1 MEDGWDNDND
11 ADVNLDDKDGGSSGE
26 DNNDNDNDD
35 DDDSFVPDS
44 LRAFFKAADQKLED
58 GLAGLL
64 SPPTK
69 MTGLNNNKD
78 EVDDEDDN
86 EGNDD
91 LERDMENARK
101 RDLARIAATKEH
113 EQEQEQKNM
122 LQDQDQDQDQRQR
135 EAEKKC
141 QEEEIEA
148 EAAVEDEDED
158 ELKSP
163 VLLDIIHPSA
173 DVTESHVR
181 RIAMEGV
188 ESSVEASHRSNTSSS
203 IKPPDASSMLINRN
217 NAPIPSPIIGGGG
230 GGGGN
235 NSNNTAAAAIILSGT
250 TGGEDDYDND
260 NNIDG
265 SYYSPSP
272 PTNKKVGRKLQMELD
287 REAQRASLSPPP
299 SSLLLLLSSGDNIIK
314 NNNESVTVDDNIDN
328 AKQQRRQQEEEEQHQ
343 QQQQQQEE
351 QTKKQKLLL
360 EKQQRLK
367 ELQSKSVE
375 RRKKLQEFE
384 DVKRNSLVNTGDG
397 KGIGN
402 GISIDDEKKITNSN
416 DETTDINEE
425 MISAV
430 EAIKTI
436 TTKCII
442 STPAKKKVNS
452 HKHEINITETFQST
466 PSKAAATAAIQA
478 AAVVVTADDIVTN
491 SPTGEKVVRDMPE
504 QFVSKDILPV
514 VAVPTKALDP
524 VQRAQQRRK
533 QQQQQQQQQNQQRN
547 QQRSF
552 NARPAPEPPIPKELI
567 TTIKFM
573 ENGED
578 RSVSPLGTERGL
590 DTVVS
595 PLGNGSPQNRNHG
608 LSSPSNQRSRRA
620 AAAQRKLSGAS
631 PPATKQ
637 QQQQQRPTTAT
648 TRRRPLTRP
657 DCNISDRL
665 LKPTSASNAGQ
676 IGGAAVKNK
685 RHEAPRIKR
694 IPEEEQRKARERIR
708 ARMDIQKK
716 MANLRKKSNDGKSP
730 RENTTRSTVEKQTK
744 ASAIRERLEK
754 MEQERLEKLKA
765 KINAKQE
772 RLQTK
777 MDNKN
782 NKTKRTQQ
790 QKQRQRDEKENQ
802 NRPVVRRNKPTPTI
816 PIAPNFATDRRIHSK
831 DPSSSSTTVDVKKK
845 KKERSSLASSVD
857 IFGQGLRES
866 STRTT
871 IKSAQWS
878 NRTLTIPKAPKLS
891 TSKRHGGKLPPL
903 ISPQRKTKKDYAD
916 DNMSWSS
923 TLRDAISP
931 ISKAASSVKTMT
943 IPITPQFQ
951 AIRKRPLPKSTV
963 EKEREEMQ
971 YYKDHPFKASTV
983 KINNISKSTPSEVKK
998 LTSHPRPI
1006 TTPKPFQFSVCKREH
1021 KHPEEKDDVKEEI
1034 TFKAKPAPDFSSNRT
1049 SLGSKKSTSSSSRPI
1064 TTPEP
1069 FQFHHTSQ
1077 RSHGKNSE
1085 DLQTEKEIGTF
1096 KAKPMPDFSSD
1107 RSSLGNKKLKSPT
1120 RPLTT
1125 PEPFKFNGHT
1135 SKRSNEK
1142 RSADV
1147 QNEKEIESFKARPM
1161 PDFSSKR
1168 MIPMMGQP
1176 SSTKKLTTT
1185 DPFHFATKERS
1196 TNDTTPTIQESGRRN
1211 IPSGSSGL
1219 IFRRTWTTSKKPPDA
1234 EEEKETLFRAR
1245 AMPNFET
1252 VSIPVQAQDPSKIRS
1267 PSPSTKKEEECVAS
1281 PVFKAKP
1288 VPKILSEEPLIPV
1301 RMRDPNKLRS
1311 PESVHMIL
1319 PSPPPEKKSE
1329 TFRALPAPSFLDD
1342 EPAIRV
1348 RQRDPT
1354 KLRSPESSSDSRK
1367 ESSLLQHDPSKLY
1380 SPVTPKNKKKTP
1392 ANVMDDA
1399 KARLRE
1405 RLSKRKSNANK
1416 QETNNTVTSPKAF
1429 TTSQVKA
1436 RLTLGNSHADAESK
1450 EIIRTTDKPKGS
1462 ASKIT
1467 SSIDNTPVKSNTIPK
1482 SIDLPLSSRSPKERR
1497 RKAASSSESTQKD
1510 ITGVNHTDE
1519 KSNNDVSGERDAE
1532 LERQAKLACALGKP
1546 DEDES
1551 SSILQLAQAIQRAAE
1566 DELSFHGSLGTRESE
1581 LAFS

>member
-1 MEDGWDNDND
+1 MKDNDV
-11 ADVNLDDKDGGSSGE
+11 DVNIDDEDGGSA
-26 DNNDNDNDD
+26 DNNDTNDEDD
-35 DDDSFVPDS
+35 EDDSFVPDS
-44 LRAFFKAADQKLED
+44 LRAFFKAADQQLED
-58 GLAGLL
+58 DLAGLL
-64 SPPTK
+64 SPPTNK
-69 MTGLNNNKD
+69 TGLNNSKD

-91 LERDMENARK
+91 LEREIENARK
-101 RDLARIAATKEH
+101 RDLARIAATKEQKQER
-113 EQEQEQKNM
+113 EQENL
-122 LQDQDQDQDQRQR
+122 LQDQDQHQHQHQR
-135 EAEKKC
+135 EAERKR
-141 QEEEIEA
+141 QEAEEEEIEIEV
-148 EAAVEDEDED
+148 EAAVEDE
-158 ELKSP
+158 LKSP
-163 VLLDIIHPSA
+163 AISHVLLDIIHPSA
-173 DVTESHVR
+173 DVTESHVK
-181 RIAMEGV
+181 RIAMEGI
-188 ESSVEASHRSNTSSS
+188 ESSVEASLRSNTSSS
-203 IKPPDASSMLINRN
+203 LKPPDASSMLLINSN
-217 NAPIPSPIIGGGG
+217 NAPIPSPIIGGS
-230 GGGGN
+230 
-235 NSNNTAAAAIILSGT
+235 NSNNTDATAIILSGT
-250 TGGEDDYDND
+250 TGGDGDDNK
-260 NNIDG
+260 NIDG
-265 SYYSPSP
+265 AFYSPSP

-287 REAQRASLSPPP
+287 REAQRASLSP
-299 SSLLLLLSSGDNIIK
+299 SSSVLLLSSGDIK
-314 NNNESVTVDDNIDN
+314 NNNESVTVDDSNDN
-328 AKQQRRQQEEEEQHQ
+328 VGQ
-343 QQQQQQEE
+343 QQQQQQQLEE

-360 EKQQRLK
+360 EKQHRLK

-384 DVKRNSLVNTGDG
+384 DVKRDSLVNTGDG
-397 KGIGN
+397 KGLGN
-402 GISIDDEKKITNSN
+402 GISIDDEKKMTNG
-416 DETTDINEE
+416 DETTDNNEG
-425 MISAV
+425 ISAV
-430 EAIKTI
+430 ETITI
-436 TTKCII
+436 TTKSI
-442 STPAKKKVNS
+442 STPAKSKGNS
-452 HKHEINITETFQST
+452 HKHEINTTETPQST

-478 AAVVVTADDIVTN
+478 AAVVVTAADIVTN
-491 SPTGEKVVRDMPE
+491 SPTGEKVLRDMPE
-504 QFVSKDILPV
+504 QFVSKDIPLA
-514 VAVPTKALDP
+514 AVPTKSLNP

-533 QQQQQQQQQNQQRN
+533 QQQQQQQQQQHQQRN

-552 NARPAPEPPIPKELI
+552 KARPAPAPPIPKELI

-590 DTVVS
+590 DAVVS

-608 LSSPSNQRSRRA
+608 LSSPSNQRSRS
-620 AAAQRKLSGAS
+620 AAQRKSSSAL

-637 QQQQQRPTTAT
+637 QQQQRQTTIT
-648 TRRRPLTRP
+648 TRRRRPLTRP

-676 IGGAAVKNK
+676 IGVTAVKNK
-685 RHEAPRIKR
+685 RHEAPRIQR
-694 IPEEEQRKARERIR
+694 SPEEEQRKARERIR

-716 MANLRKKSNDGKSP
+716 MAKLRKKTNEGKSS
-730 RENTTRSTVEKQTK
+730 RVITTRTTVAKQTK
-744 ASAIRERLEK
+744 ANAIRERLEK
-754 MEQERLEKLKA
+754 MEQERLEKLRD

-782 NKTKRTQQ
+782 NKMKRTQQ
-790 QKQRQRDEKENQ
+790 QKQRQRGKKENQ

-816 PIAPNFATDRRIHSK
+816 PIAPKFATDRRIHSK

-845 KKERSSLASSVD
+845 KKKERSSLASSVD

-866 STRTT
+866 STPIT
-871 IKSAQWS
+871 KESAQWS

-891 TSKRHGGKLPPL
+891 TSKRHGSKLPPL
-903 ISPQRKTKKDYAD
+903 TSPQRKTKKDYAD

-931 ISKAASSVKTMT
+931 ISKAASSVKIMT
-943 IPITPQFQ
+943 IPLTPQFQ
-951 AIRKRPLPKSTV
+951 AIRKRPLPKSTA
-963 EKEREEMQ
+963 EKEKEEMQ
-971 YYKDHPFKASTV
+971 YYKDHPFKARMV
-983 KINNISKSTPSEVKK
+983 KIHNISKSTPSEVKK
-998 LTSHPRPI
+998 VASPPRPI
-1006 TTPKPFQFSVCKREH
+1006 TTPKPFQFSVCKRKH
-1021 KHPEEKDDVKEEI
+1021 KHPEEKYDVKEEI
-1034 TFKAKPAPDFSSNRT
+1034 TFKAKPAPNFSSNRT
-1049 SLGSKKSTSSSSRPI
+1049 SLSSKKSKSSSSRPI

-1085 DLQTEKEIGTF
+1085 DYQHNNEKEIGTF

-1120 RPLTT
+1120 RPLTS

-1161 PDFSSKR
+1161 PDFSSKG

-1185 DPFHFATKERS
+1185 DPFRFATKERS
-1196 TNDTTPTIQESGRRN
+1196 ANDTTPTTQESGRRN

-1219 IFRRTWTTSKKPPDA
+1219 LFRRTWTTNSGATRPRVSSESKPPDA
-1234 EEEKETLFRAR
+1234 EEENEIIFRAR

-1252 VSIPVQAQDPSKIRS
+1252 VIIPVQAQDPSKIRS
-1267 PSPSTKKEEECVAS
+1267 PSPSKRKEEECVVS

-1288 VPKILSEEPLIPV
+1288 VPKILSEEPSIPV
-1301 RMRDPNKLRS
+1301 RMRDPNKFRS
-1311 PESVHMIL
+1311 PESVRIL

-1342 EPAIRV
+1342 EPVIRV

-1354 KLRSPESSSDSRK
+1354 KLRSPESSSHFRK
-1367 ESSLLQHDPSKLY
+1367 ESSLLQHDPSKLR
-1380 SPVTPKNKKKTP
+1380 SPVTPQNKKKTP
-1392 ANVMDDA
+1392 ANGMDDA

-1416 QETNNTVTSPKAF
+1416 QESNNTVTSPKAF

-1436 RLTLGNSHADAESK
+1436 RLTLSSHADAESK
-1450 EIIRTTDKPKGS
+1450 EIIRTTDKPKGP

-1467 SSIDNTPVKSNTIPK
+1467 SSTDSTPVKSNTIPK
-1482 SIDLPLSSRSPKERR
+1482 SIDLPLSSHSPKERR

-1510 ITGVNHTDE
+1510 VTGVNHTDE
-1519 KSNNDVSGERDAE
+1519 KSNNDVSEERDAE

-1551 SSILQLAQAIQRAAE
+1551 SSILQLAQAISTYAI
-1566 DELSFHGSLGTRESE
+1566 H
-1581 LAFS
+1581 

>member
-1 MEDGWDNDND
+1 MEDGWGNNDF
-11 ADVNLDDKDGGSSGE
+11 DVNIDDEDGGSG
-26 DNNDNDNDD
+26 DNNDNDE
-35 DDDSFVPDS
+35 DDSFVPES

-58 GLAGLL
+58 DLAGLL
-64 SPPTK
+64 SPSTK
-69 MTGLNNNKD
+69 KIGLNNKD
-78 EVDDEDDN
+78 EVDDVDDN

-91 LERDMENARK
+91 LEREIENARK
-101 RDLARIAATKEH
+101 RDLARIAATKEK
-113 EQEQEQKNM
+113 EQERERKNL
-122 LQDQDQDQDQRQR
+122 LQGQDQRQR
-135 EAEKKC
+135 EAEKKR
-141 QEEEIEA
+141 QEA
-148 EAAVEDEDED
+148 EAAVEDE
-158 ELKSP
+158 LKSP
-163 VLLDIIHPSA
+163 AVSHVLLDIIHPSA
-173 DVTESHVR
+173 DVTESHIK

-188 ESSVEASHRSNTSSS
+188 ESSAEASLRSNTSSS
-203 IKPPDASSMLINRN
+203 IKPPDASSMFINSN
-217 NAPIPSPIIGGGG
+217 NAPIPSPIIGGS
-230 GGGGN
+230 
-235 NSNNTAAAAIILSGT
+235 NSNNTDAAAIILSGT
-250 TGGEDDYDND
+250 TGGDGDD
-260 NNIDG
+260 NNNNFDG
-265 SYYSPSP
+265 VYYSPSP

-287 REAQRASLSPPP
+287 REAQRASLSP
-299 SSLLLLLSSGDNIIK
+299 SSSVLLLSSGDNIL
-314 NNNESVTVDDNIDN
+314 TVDDNNDN
-328 AKQQRRQQEEEEQHQ
+328 VEQ
-343 QQQQQQEE
+343 QQQQLEE
-351 QTKKQKLLL
+351 ETKKQKLLL

-384 DVKRNSLVNTGDG
+384 DVKRNSLVNTGDR

-402 GISIDDEKKITNSN
+402 GISIDDEKKNTNG
-416 DETTDINEE
+416 DETTDIKEG

-430 EAIKTI
+430 EAITI
-436 TTKCII
+436 TTKSI
-442 STPAKKKVNS
+442 STPAKNKGNS
-452 HKHEINITETFQST
+452 HKHEINITETPQST

-478 AAVVVTADDIVTN
+478 AAVVVTAADIVTN
-491 SPTGEKVVRDMPE
+491 SPTGEKVLRDMPE
-504 QFVSKDILPV
+504 QFVSKDIPV
-514 VAVPTKALDP
+514 AAVPTKSLDP

-533 QQQQQQQQQNQQRN
+533 QQQQQQQQQQNQQRN

-552 NARPAPEPPIPKELI
+552 KARPAPAPPIPKELI

-590 DTVVS
+590 DAVVS

-620 AAAQRKLSGAS
+620 AQRKLSGAS
-631 PPATKQ
+631 PPANKQ
-637 QQQQQRPTTAT
+637 QRQQRQTTTT
-648 TRRRPLTRP
+648 TRRRALTRP

-665 LKPTSASNAGQ
+665 LKPTSASTAGQ
-676 IGGAAVKNK
+676 IGVAAVKNK

-694 IPEEEQRKARERIR
+694 SPEEEQRKARERIR

-716 MANLRKKSNDGKSP
+716 MSNLRKKTNEGKSS
-730 RENTTRSTVEKQTK
+730 REITTRTIVAKQTK
-744 ASAIRERLEK
+744 ANAIRERLEK
-754 MEQERLEKLKA
+754 MEQERLEKLKD

-782 NKTKRTQQ
+782 NKMKRTQQ

-866 STRTT
+866 STRT
-871 IKSAQWS
+871 KKESAQWS

-891 TSKRHGGKLPPL
+891 TSKRHGGKLPHL
-903 ISPQRKTKKDYAD
+903 TSPQRKTKKDYAD

-923 TLRDAISP
+923 TLRDVISP

-951 AIRKRPLPKSTV
+951 AIRKRPLPKSTA
-963 EKEREEMQ
+963 EKEKEEMQ
-971 YYKDHPFKASTV
+971 YYNDHPFKARMV
-983 KINNISKSTPSEVKK
+983 KTHNISKSTPLEVKK
-998 LTSHPRPI
+998 LTSPPRPI

-1021 KHPEEKDDVKEEI
+1021 KYPEEKDDVKEEI

-1085 DLQTEKEIGTF
+1085 DHQHNNEKAIGTF

-1120 RPLTT
+1120 RPLTS
-1125 PEPFKFNGHT
+1125 PDPFKFNGHT

-1142 RSADV
+1142 RSVDV

-1196 TNDTTPTIQESGRRN
+1196 ANDINPTIQGSRRRN
-1211 IPSGSSGL
+1211 VPSGSSGL
-1219 IFRRTWTTSKKPPDA
+1219 LFRRTWTTNSGATKPRVSSESKPPDA
-1234 EEEKETLFRAR
+1234 EEENEIIFRAR

-1252 VSIPVQAQDPSKIRS
+1252 VIIPVQAQDPSKIRS
-1267 PSPSTKKEEECVAS
+1267 PSPSKKKEEECVVS

-1288 VPKILSEEPLIPV
+1288 VPKILSEEPSIPV
-1301 RMRDPNKLRS
+1301 RMRDSNKLRS
-1311 PESVHMIL
+1311 PESVRIL
-1319 PSPPPEKKSE
+1319 PSPPLEKKSE
-1329 TFRALPAPSFLDD
+1329 TFRALPVPSFLDD

-1354 KLRSPESSSDSRK
+1354 KLRSPENSSHSRK
-1367 ESSLLQHDPSKLY
+1367 ESSMLQHNHSKHR
-1380 SPVTPKNKKKTP
+1380 SPVTPQNKKKTP
-1392 ANVMDDA
+1392 ANGMDNA

-1405 RLSKRKSNANK
+1405 RLSKRKSNANR
-1416 QETNNTVTSPKAF
+1416 QETNNTAPSPKAF

-1436 RLTLGNSHADAESK
+1436 RLTIGNSHADAESK
-1450 EIIRTTDKPKGS
+1450 ERIPTTDKPKGS
-1462 ASKIT
+1462 AACSKIT
-1467 SSIDNTPVKSNTIPK
+1467 SSTDNTPVKSNTIPK

-1497 RKAASSSESTQKD
+1497 REAASSSESTQKYV
-1510 ITGVNHTDE
+1510 TGVNHTDE
-1519 KSNNDVSGERDAE
+1519 KSNNESEERDAE